1 MRSVALVVI
10 VVIAMMIAVVIMIAV
25 VTVPMAVMPAE
36 IDHDCRFTVAVA
48 VPPMATDLDDTAVA
62 FTPAPGTAF
71 AGTAKTTP
79 RASADSPT
87 KLAFI
92 IGSSWKILQPQSG
105 RKVAQEV
112 NEYDESDFACPWL
125 LTARCI
131 TFRVPR

>member
-1 MRSVALVVI
+1 MPLIMRSVALVVI

-79 RASADSPT
+79 RASADSIMEDTP
-87 KLAFI
+87 AA
-92 IGSSWKILQPQSG
+92 SV
-105 RKVAQEV
+105 RQE
-112 NEYDESDFACPWL
+112 SCPGGK
-125 LTARCI
+125 RI
-131 TFRVPR
+131 R

>member
-10 VVIAMMIAVVIMIAV
+10 VVMAMVIAVVIMIAV

-36 IDHDCRFTVAVA
+36 IDDDCRFTVAVA

-79 RASADSPT
+79 RASADSP
-87 KLAFI
+87 
-92 IGSSWKILQPQSG
+92 PHG
-105 RKVAQEV
+105 RYSAAASVRQE
-112 NEYDESDFACPWL
+112 SCPGGK
-125 LTARCI
+125 RI
-131 TFRVPR
+131 R